1 MFIIQCSQFPLWELL
16 WLTLLMG
23 VFSRSRH
30 IVDIVVLIKYWKS
43 QHSLKHKTQRHYY
56 KLTSYQHNFQETVC
70 LLFIPLNVSS
80 WKASDPPLLIMQ
92 PGPFQASLLAQK
104 RPFLGDFICEC
115 TVISPCQVKANESV
129 LFVCGSFCRAASVL
143 YLITEAALLS
153 WDQMTGHW
161 PLRYFLTKSHV
172 AFLFLSVTH
181 ILKNPLNVC
190 VQSVDCRQWYSNLL
204 KRVFDLARCCEE
216 MKERILQSSTLGFLC
231 SLSDYTILLFIWTL
245 LTFCYLSL
253 IVDFSS

>member
-115 TVISPCQVKANESV
+115 TVISPSQVKANESV
-129 LFVCGSFCRAASVL
+129 LFVCGLFCRAASVL

-161 PLRYFLTKSHV
+161 PSKMIHFLETLV
-172 AFLFLSVTH
+172 VLLQ
-181 ILKNPLNVC
+181 C
-190 VQSVDCRQWYSNLL
+190 VLGHYPFALL
-204 KRVFDLARCCEE
+204 KAV
-216 MKERILQSSTLGFLC
+216 
-231 SLSDYTILLFIWTL
+231 
-245 LTFCYLSL
+245 
-253 IVDFSS
+253 